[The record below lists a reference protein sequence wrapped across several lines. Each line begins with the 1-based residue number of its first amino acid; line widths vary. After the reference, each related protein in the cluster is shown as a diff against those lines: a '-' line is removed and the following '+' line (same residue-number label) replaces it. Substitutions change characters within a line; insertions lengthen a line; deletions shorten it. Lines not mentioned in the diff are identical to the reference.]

1 MDPCET
7 HVLGH
12 LLLSNL
18 TSLGDLVKMQILGNS
33 LAVQWVGIHAF
44 TAEGPDSILG
54 WGSKIPQATWHGQN
68 NADSGPVGLGLGLR
82 CSISVSSLPQC

>member
-18 TSLGDLVKMQILGNS
+18 TSLGDLVKMQILGKS
-33 LAVQWVGIHAF
+33 LAVQW
-44 TAEGPDSILG
+44 
-54 WGSKIPQATWHGQN
+54 
-68 NADSGPVGLGLGLR
+68 LGLTCFHCRGPRFSPWLGIQKSHR
-82 CSISVSSLPQC
+82 PLGMAKLMQILVQLVWGWV